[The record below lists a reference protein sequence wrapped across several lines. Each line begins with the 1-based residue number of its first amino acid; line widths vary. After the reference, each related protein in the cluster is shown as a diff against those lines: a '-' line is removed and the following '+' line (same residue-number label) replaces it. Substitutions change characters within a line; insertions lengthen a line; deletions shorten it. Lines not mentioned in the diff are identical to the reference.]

1 MFTEHALE
9 NHSKAKVFF
18 TAETI
23 AEQFKLDII
32 KNEDTEFF
40 EYENYDFEPNYN
52 TTATDFFPS
61 VDVLGVPEEKIKQE
75 QKRSGNC
82 DSGEVIDQIFDQP
95 FLNAIYKTRKVLDT
109 VNCQTVGERQR

>member
-1 MFTEHALE
+1 MQVFTEHALE

-75 QKRSGNC
+75 
-82 DSGEVIDQIFDQP
+82 VFDDIKDTLGKCQSESQ
-95 FLNAIYKTRKVLDT
+95 RKSHLLIT
-109 VNCQTVGERQR
+109 ISTFT